1 MKDFLRKLF
10 KISKKVI
17 KDEVEE
23 IKELKP
29 TEEEYAQ
36 GEQRA
41 NAAILA
47 MSSFGLPYSILSK
60 EIMKKVFAYGLRDI
74 RDGIQDNSKLIMRRV
89 IDEINA
95 ERKERNKRK
104 ETSN

>member
-1 MKDFLRKLF
+1 MKDFLRKFF

-29 TEEEYAQ
+29 TEEDYAQ
-36 GEQRA
+36 GEQLA

-47 MSSFGLPYSILSK
+47 MSSFGLPYSILSR
-60 EIMKKVFAYGLRDI
+60 EIMKKVFAYGI
-74 RDGIQDNSKLIMRRV
+74 RNIKDGVQDNSKLIMRRV

-95 ERKERNKRK
+95 ERKEKSKQK

>member
-1 MKDFLRKLF
+1 MKNFLRKLF

-29 TEEEYAQ
+29 TEEDYAQ
-36 GEQRA
+36 GEQLA

-60 EIMKKVFAYGLRDI
+60 EIMKKVFAYGIRDI
-74 RDGIQDNSKLIMRRV
+74 RDGIQDNSKLLMRRV

-95 ERKERNKRK
+95 ERKERNKQK
-104 ETSN
+104 EASN

>member
-17 KDEVEE
+17 KDEVKE

-29 TEEEYAQ
+29 TEEDYAQ
-36 GEQRA
+36 GGQLA

-47 MSSFGLPYSILSK
+47 MSSFGLPYSILSR
-60 EIMKKVFAYGLRDI
+60 EIMKKVFAYGIRDI
-74 RDGIQDNSKLIMRRV
+74 RDGIQDNSKLITRRV

-95 ERKERNKRK
+95 ERKKRNKQK

>member
-1 MKDFLRKLF
+1 MKDFLKKFF

-17 KDEVEE
+17 KDEVKEV
-23 IKELKP
+23 KELKP
-29 TEEEYAQ
+29 TEEDYTQ
-36 GEQRA
+36 GEQLA

-47 MSSFGLPYSILSK
+47 MSSFGLPYSILCK
-60 EIMKKVFAYGLRDI
+60 EIMKKVFAYGI
-74 RDGIQDNSKLIMRRV
+74 RNIKDGVQDNSKLIMRRV

-95 ERKERNKRK
+95 ERKEKSKQK

>member
-1 MKDFLRKLF
+1 MKDFLKKFF

-23 IKELKP
+23 IRELKP
-29 TEEEYAQ
+29 TEEDYAQ
-36 GEQRA
+36 GERLA

-47 MSSFGLPYSILSK
+47 MSSFGLPYSILSRQ
-60 EIMKKVFAYGLRDI
+60 IMKKVFAYGIRDI

-89 IDEINA
+89 INEINA
-95 ERKERNKRK
+95 ERREEKRQK

>member
-29 TEEEYAQ
+29 TEEDYAQ
-36 GEQRA
+36 G
-41 NAAILA
+41 
-47 MSSFGLPYSILSK
+47 
-60 EIMKKVFAYGLRDI
+60 
-74 RDGIQDNSKLIMRRV
+74 
-89 IDEINA
+89 
-95 ERKERNKRK
+95 
-104 ETSN
+104 

>member
-17 KDEVEE
+17 KGEVEE

-29 TEEEYAQ
+29 TEEDYAQ
-36 GEQRA
+36 GEQLA

-60 EIMKKVFAYGLRDI
+60 EIMKKVFAYGIRDI

-95 ERKERNKRK
+95 ERKERNKQK
-104 ETSN
+104 EASN

>member
-1 MKDFLRKLF
+1 MKDFLKRFF

-23 IKELKP
+23 VKELKP
-29 TEEEYAQ
+29 TEEDYTQ
-36 GEQRA
+36 GERLA

-47 MSSFGLPYSILSK
+47 MSSFGLPYSILCK
-60 EIMKKVFAYGLRDI
+60 EIMKKVFAYGIRDI

-95 ERKERNKRK
+95 ERQEKSKPK

>member
-10 KISKKVI
+10 KISKKVV

-29 TEEEYAQ
+29 TEEDYAQ
-36 GEQRA
+36 GEQLA

-60 EIMKKVFAYGLRDI
+60 EIMKKVFAYGIRDI

-95 ERKERNKRK
+95 ERKERNKQK
-104 ETSN
+104 EASN

>member
-1 MKDFLRKLF
+1 MKDFLKKFF
-10 KISKKVI
+10 KIGKKVI

-23 IKELKP
+23 IRELKP
-29 TEEEYAQ
+29 TEEDYTQ
-36 GEQRA
+36 GEQLA

-47 MSSFGLPYSILSK
+47 MSSFGLPYSILCK
-60 EIMKKVFAYGLRDI
+60 EIMKKVFAYGI
-74 RDGIQDNSKLIMRRV
+74 RNIKDGVQDNSKLIMRRV

-95 ERKERNKRK
+95 ERKEKSKQK

>member
-1 MKDFLRKLF
+1 MKNFLEKLF

-29 TEEEYAQ
+29 TEEDYAQ
-36 GEQRA
+36 GEQLA

-47 MSSFGLPYSILSK
+47 MSSFGLPYSILSR
-60 EIMKKVFAYGLRDI
+60 EIMKKVFAYGIRDI
-74 RDGIQDNSKLIMRRV
+74 KDGVQDNSKLIMRRV

-95 ERKERNKRK
+95 ERRERDKKK

>member
-1 MKDFLRKLF
+1 MKNFLKKFF

-23 IKELKP
+23 IRELKP
-29 TEEEYAQ
+29 TEEDYAQ
-36 GEQRA
+36 GERLA

-47 MSSFGLPYSILSK
+47 MSSFGLPYSILSRQ
-60 EIMKKVFAYGLRDI
+60 IMKKVFAYGIRDI

-89 IDEINA
+89 INEINA
-95 ERKERNKRK
+95 ERREEKRQK

>member
-1 MKDFLRKLF
+1 MKDFFKKFF
-10 KISKKVI
+10 KISEKVI

-29 TEEEYAQ
+29 TEEDYTQ
-36 GEQRA
+36 GERLA

-47 MSSFGLPYSILSK
+47 MSSFGLPYSILGR
-60 EIMKKVFAYGLRDI
+60 EIMKKVFAYGIRDI

-89 IDEINA
+89 INEINA
-95 ERKERNKRK
+95 ERRERDKKK

>member
-1 MKDFLRKLF
+1 MEDFLKKFF
-10 KISKKVI
+10 KIGKKVI

-23 IKELKP
+23 IRELKP
-29 TEEEYAQ
+29 TEEDYAQ
-36 GEQRA
+36 GERLA

-47 MSSFGLPYSILSK
+47 MSSFGLQYSILSR
-60 EIMKKVFAYGLRDI
+60 EIMKKVFAYGIRDI

-89 IDEINA
+89 INEINA
-95 ERKERNKRK
+95 ERQEEKKRK

>member
-1 MKDFLRKLF
+1 MKDFLKRFF
-10 KISKKVI
+10 KISKKVL
-17 KDEVEE
+17 KDEVGE

-29 TEEEYAQ
+29 TEEDYTQ
-36 GEQRA
+36 GEQLA

-47 MSSFGLPYSILSK
+47 MSSFGLPYSILSR
-60 EIMKKVFAYGLRDI
+60 EIMKKVFAYGIRDI
-74 RDGIQDNSKLIMRRV
+74 KDGVKDNSKLIMRRV

-95 ERKERNKRK
+95 ERKSKDKQE

>member
-1 MKDFLRKLF
+1 MKNCLGRLF

-17 KDEVEE
+17 KDEAEE

-29 TEEEYAQ
+29 TEEDYAQ
-36 GEQRA
+36 GEQLA

-47 MSSFGLPYSILSK
+47 MSSFGLPYSILCK
-60 EIMKKVFAYGLRDI
+60 EIMKKVFAYGIRNI

-95 ERKERNKRK
+95 ERKEKSKQK

>member
-23 IKELKP
+23 VKELKP
-29 TEEEYAQ
+29 TEEDYAQ
-36 GEQRA
+36 GEQLA

-47 MSSFGLPYSILSK
+47 MSSFGLPYSILGK
-60 EIMKKVFAYGLRDI
+60 EIMKKVFAYGIRDI

-95 ERKERNKRK
+95 ERQEKSKPK

>member
-29 TEEEYAQ
+29 TEEDYAQ
-36 GEQRA
+36 GEQLA

-60 EIMKKVFAYGLRDI
+60 EIMKKVFAYGIRDI
-74 RDGIQDNSKLIMRRV
+74 RDGIQDNSKLLMRRV

-95 ERKERNKRK
+95 ERKEKSKQK

>member
-29 TEEEYAQ
+29 TEEDYAQ
-36 GEQRA
+36 GEQLA

-60 EIMKKVFAYGLRDI
+60 EIMKKVFAYGIRDI
-74 RDGIQDNSKLIMRRV
+74 RDGIQDNSKLLMRRV

-95 ERKERNKRK
+95 ERKERNKQK
-104 ETSN
+104 EASN

>member
-1 MKDFLRKLF
+1 MKDFFRKVLR
-10 KISKKVI
+10 IGKKVI

-29 TEEEYAQ
+29 TEEDYTQ
-36 GEQRA
+36 GEQLA

-60 EIMKKVFAYGLRDI
+60 EIMKKVFAYGIRDI
-74 RDGIQDNSKLIMRRV
+74 KDGVQDNSKLIMRRV

-95 ERKERNKRK
+95 ERKSKDK
-104 ETSN
+104 QKKTSD

>member
-1 MKDFLRKLF
+1 MKDFLSKLF

-17 KDEVEE
+17 KDEVKE

-29 TEEEYAQ
+29 TEEDYAQ
-36 GEQRA
+36 GEQLA

-60 EIMKKVFAYGLRDI
+60 EIMKKVFAYGIRDI
-74 RDGIQDNSKLIMRRV
+74 RDGIQDNSKFLMRRV

-95 ERKERNKRK
+95 ERKEKSKQK

>member
-1 MKDFLRKLF
+1 MEDFLKKFF
-10 KISKKVI
+10 KIGKKVI

-23 IKELKP
+23 IRELKP
-29 TEEEYAQ
+29 TEEDYAQ
-36 GEQRA
+36 GERLA

-47 MSSFGLPYSILSK
+47 MSSFGLPYSILSR
-60 EIMKKVFAYGLRDI
+60 EIMKKVFAYGIRDI

-89 IDEINA
+89 INEINA
-95 ERKERNKRK
+95 ERQEEKRQK

>member
-1 MKDFLRKLF
+1 MKDFLSKLF

-17 KDEVEE
+17 KDEVKE

-29 TEEEYAQ
+29 TEEDYAR
-36 GEQRA
+36 GEQLA

-60 EIMKKVFAYGLRDI
+60 EIMKKVFAYGIRDI
-74 RDGIQDNSKLIMRRV
+74 RDGIQDNSKFLMRRV

-95 ERKERNKRK
+95 ERKEKSKQK

>member
-10 KISKKVI
+10 KISKKVT

-29 TEEEYAQ
+29 TEEDYAQ
-36 GEQRA
+36 GEQLA

-60 EIMKKVFAYGLRDI
+60 EIMKKVFAYGIRDI

-95 ERKERNKRK
+95 ERKEKSTQK

>member
-29 TEEEYAQ
+29 TEEDYAQ
-36 GEQRA
+36 GEQLA

-47 MSSFGLPYSILSK
+47 MSSFGLPYSILSR
-60 EIMKKVFAYGLRDI
+60 EIMKKVFAYGIRDI
-74 RDGIQDNSKLIMRRV
+74 RDGIQDNSKLLMRRV

-95 ERKERNKRK
+95 ERKEKSKQK
-104 ETSN
+104 EASN